1 MVVILKAGY
10 YLMRIKDV
18 FTIHACNLQA
28 HSSLFF
34 GEVGRET
41 LQTWRA
47 KFWFMKCLNL
57 ADLLKLKAFG
67 NWGASGNYTLIFLIF
82 ISM

>member
-1 MVVILKAGY
+1 MPLQY
-10 YLMRIKDV
+10 MRATCKNIQ
-18 FTIHACNLQA
+18 AC
-28 HSSLFF
+28 SL

-57 ADLLKLKAFG
+57 DDLLKLKAFG